1 MNNTEHVPEKQNLL
15 ILESDASL
23 KMALR
28 MEIFV
33 GLLSLSW
40 LTGTPQKL
48 HGYFPKAP
56 SLFALKKS

>member
-1 MNNTEHVPEKQNLL
+1 MNNTEHAPEKQNLL

-40 LTGTPQKL
+40 LTGTPQRL
-48 HGYFPKAP
+48 HG
-56 SLFALKKS
+56 